1 MIHVVAFEKTAFS
14 TPFRGVLPPFGQ
26 QISAE
31 SERATQSLPP
41 EKPGWPPTSLRRDA
55 WREDGWTSRSR
66 ATWVILNA
74 CGVRDRANNGRTGP

>member
-1 MIHVVAFEKTAFS
+1 NVLIGSGGRQQVLADWAAETDLPAQVI
-14 TPFRGVLPPFGQ
+14 FRRIYQYG
-26 QISAE
+26 
-31 SERATQSLPP
+31 
-41 EKPGWPPTSLRRDA
+41 